1 MDPVGTIAAVLG
13 ITTAALQSAHFLTRT
28 IDNVKDAPGAV
39 RDISADLRAVEPVLQ
54 NLKDA
59 LQDGSS
65 QITLGDQ
72 IRPAV
77 ENCDR
82 ACKAFQ
88 SQVDRWMKHSKENKI
103 FWMSRW
109 KVGLFGQERIRT
121 FKGQLGDCKGTLTV
135 ALSMSTLCV
144 HYKQNQRANS

>member
-1 MDPVGTIAAVLG
+1 MDPVGTVAAVLG
-13 ITTAALQSAHFLTRT
+13 ITTAALQSAQYLTRT
-28 IDNVKDAPGAV
+28 LDNVKDAPGTV
-39 RDISADLRAVEPVLQ
+39 RDISADLRAVEPMLQ

-59 LQDGSS
+59 LQDSAS

-88 SQVDRWMKHSKENKI
+88 SQVDRWMKHSKEDKI
-103 FWMSRW
+103 F
-109 KVGLFGQERIRT
+109 
-121 FKGQLGDCKGTLTV
+121 
-135 ALSMSTLCV
+135 
-144 HYKQNQRANS
+144 